1 MRASAP
7 RWMAMIRCP
16 APTRARRFR
25 SSDGAPGK
33 YFPALDLQCMPA
45 MRDYDEEDPK
55 KPQPVR
61 IPKKGSNSFE
71 ATEADPWRTIRK
83 DIDRDRHRHL

>member
-1 MRASAP
+1 
-7 RWMAMIRCP
+7 
-16 APTRARRFR
+16 
-25 SSDGAPGK
+25 
-33 YFPALDLQCMPA
+33 MPA

-55 KPQPVR
+55 KLQPVR
-61 IPKKGSNSFE
+61 TPKKGSNSFE